1 MSDGKVVANN
11 GNNVKSAMC
20 HSAAINLSENYTTVV
35 FPQPTIRRNNTLNID
50 EPTEPKID
58 NSTAILV

>member
-35 FPQPTIRRNNTLNID
+35 FPQPTIRRNNT
-50 EPTEPKID
+50 TEPKID